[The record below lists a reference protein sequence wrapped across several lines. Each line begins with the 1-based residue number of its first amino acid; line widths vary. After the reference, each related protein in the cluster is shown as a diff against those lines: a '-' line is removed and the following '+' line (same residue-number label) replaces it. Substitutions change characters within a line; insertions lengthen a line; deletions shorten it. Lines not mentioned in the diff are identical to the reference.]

1 MTRIFKQPWVAWWPY
16 SYSLVTHQYTG
27 HHFTWQS
34 DSLIIAATRM
44 AAMLNSCN
52 GGWRGSTTVLYKL
65 ANVNRIVC
73 LSRLLSAKQPLRA
86 GTSSQQLE
94 MIIRLLDG

>member
-1 MTRIFKQPWVAWWPY
+1 MVALLILF
-16 SYSLVTHQYTG
+16 SNSLVYWTSLYTW
-27 HHFTWQS
+27 HS

-44 AAMLNSCN
+44 AAMLNSYN

-86 GTSSQQLE
+86 GTSSQ
-94 MIIRLLDG
+94 